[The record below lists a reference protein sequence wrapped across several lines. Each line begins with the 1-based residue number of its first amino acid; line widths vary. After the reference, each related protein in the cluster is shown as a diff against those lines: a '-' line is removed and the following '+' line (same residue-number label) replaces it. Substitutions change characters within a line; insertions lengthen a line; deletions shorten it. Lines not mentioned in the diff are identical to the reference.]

1 MLVTL
6 GTNRQITAG
15 STEVFTY
22 SPSSLQTIFIKVD
35 DASTGT
41 AWNHSV
47 NVQLGSIT
55 LVNSAN
61 GFGLYN
67 LSTMMN
73 GYKSGALT
81 EECAYMI
88 QLGSHQA
95 LSNQQLYVSITNTSA
110 GTQDGVDVSALVNG
124 SGNMPVRV
132 TEYSNTTFAQEN
144 CLDAIA
150 YDASIGAVDEVTDTC
165 EIRTPISASSP
176 TFASGASWAMNSNG
190 ASTQYPGFYARMI
203 SNPVPMNTSFNY
215 TSSTVDRIICT
226 SAMGST
232 YQDRSQA
239 RRTAS
244 IQRSAVGK

>member
-6 GTNRQITAG
+6 GTNRAITAG

-67 LSTMMN
+67 LSTMMD
-73 GYKSGALT
+73 GYKSSALT

-110 GTQDGVDVSALVNG
+110 SVPPLIAL
-124 SGNMPVRV
+124 PL
-132 TEYSNTTFAQEN
+132 TEA
-144 CLDAIA
+144 LLI
-150 YDASIGAVDEVTDTC
+150 
-165 EIRTPISASSP
+165 
-176 TFASGASWAMNSNG
+176 
-190 ASTQYPGFYARMI
+190 
-203 SNPVPMNTSFNY
+203 
-215 TSSTVDRIICT
+215 
-226 SAMGST
+226 
-232 YQDRSQA
+232 
-239 RRTAS
+239 
-244 IQRSAVGK
+244 